1 MPSINKLREKYL
13 YQLFRVGIFLKGTL
27 SLVEIFAGTAILF
40 ITPLS
45 IGNFI
50 IAMSQN
56 ELAEEPGSFLA
67 SHALPLA
74 QQFSLTPQAFIAIYL
89 LSRGLIKLGL
99 VVALLKNKLW
109 AYPAALI
116 VLGLFMLYQ
125 IYSIIIGHSAFLIV
139 ITLFDFVILWL
150 IWHEYRVM
158 RTKAGAAVIR

>member
-1 MPSINKLREKYL
+1 MAATDRLQEKYL
-13 YQLFRVGIFLKGTL
+13 YRLFRVGIFLKGVL
-27 SLVEIFAGTAILF
+27 SLVEIFTGAALLF
-40 ITPLS
+40 ITPLM
-45 IGNFI
+45 IGNVI
-50 IAMSQN
+50 IAMSQD

-99 VVALLKNKLW
+99 VIALLKNKLW
-109 AYPAALI
+109 AYPAALA

-125 IYSIIIGHSAFLIV
+125 IYRITVGHSVFLIV

-150 IWHEYRVM
+150 IWHEYRVV
-158 RTKAGAAVIR
+158 RKHGNPAP